1 MQATSLPFGTLC
13 VPGGWRYHP
22 AIVAQAA
29 ATLERL
35 FPGRL
40 RWIAA
45 GSGEALN
52 EAIVGARWPDK
63 AVRNERLR
71 AGVDIV
77 RRLWAG
83 ETVSA
88 DAPIACEKATLYTR
102 PERPPRILVPAL
114 TPETAAWAAGWADG
128 LVTVAMAPDRL
139 RRIVAAFRE
148 GGGAGK
154 PLALQVHLSWA
165 ESDAAA
171 RANAYDQWR
180 TNAVAAEQVENLRTP
195 EAFEAATAHIHP
207 EDMDMHVRISAD
219 PARHADWLA
228 ADVAIGFDEIHLHN
242 VGRNQRAFID
252 AFGARVLPEL
262 RREEAA

>member
-1 MQATSLPFGTLC
+1 MVLIGYHVSHEQFAPDELLRYAVAAEAAGFGAVMSSDHFHPWSRAQGQSGFGWAWLGAAMQATTLPFGTLC

-83 ETVSA
+83 DTVSA
-88 DAPIACEKATLYTR
+88 RTRRSPAPRR
-102 PERPPRILVPAL
+102 PSIRGPNA
-114 TPETAAWAAGWADG
+114 
-128 LVTVAMAPDRL
+128 
-139 RRIVAAFRE
+139 RR
-148 GGGAGK
+148 G
-154 PLALQVHLSWA
+154 S
-165 ESDAAA
+165 SC
-171 RANAYDQWR
+171 
-180 TNAVAAEQVENLRTP
+180 
-195 EAFEAATAHIHP
+195 
-207 EDMDMHVRISAD
+207 
-219 PARHADWLA
+219 
-228 ADVAIGFDEIHLHN
+228 
-242 VGRNQRAFID
+242 
-252 AFGARVLPEL
+252 
-262 RREEAA
+262 RR